1 MMPLSLLIFS
11 YLQILDL
18 MSTVAFM
25 MLGVREANPLIRL
38 AFSLGYSPLA
48 GLLLVKLTVVLLGVC
63 CWLGGRERALAR
75 ANLLFAFVVAWNL
88 AIVIATAAQ
97 IG

>member
-1 MMPLSLLIFS
+1 MPPSLVLFS
-11 YLQILDL
+11 CLQILDL
-18 MSTVAFM
+18 LSTVAFM

-38 AFSLGYSPLA
+38 AFSLANNPLA
-48 GLLLVKLTVVLLGVC
+48 GLLLAKLTVVLLGVC

-75 ANLLFAFVVAWNL
+75 ANLVFVLVIAWNL
-88 AIVIATAAQ
+88 AIVVATK

>member
-1 MMPLSLLIFS
+1 MPPSLVIFS
-11 YLQILDL
+11 CLQILDL

-38 AFSLGYSPLA
+38 AFSLANNPLA
-48 GLLLVKLTVVLLGVC
+48 GLLLAKLTVVLLGVC

-75 ANLLFAFVVAWNL
+75 ANLVFVLVIAWNL
-88 AIVIATAAQ
+88 AIVVAKATK